1 AVATGAPV
9 STGGLTLAYYGD
21 KEQLGSAICGL
32 PATTPQSGFLKSS
45 TSPTPAGGGAV
56 VTQFAYDLWGRTV
69 GTKRTGDATWTC
81 TYFDARGRTTS
92 TVFSAYGH
100 VLNATAYDTP
110 ARTATYTPAVSGNPL
125 VS

>member
-1 AVATGAPV
+1 
-9 STGGLTLAYYGD
+9 
-21 KEQLGSAICGL
+21 
-32 PATTPQSGFLKSS
+32 
-45 TSPTPAGGGAV
+45 
-56 VTQFAYDLWGRTV
+56 QFAYDLWGRTV

-125 VS
+125 VSSASDAPNMVLTSQIDLLGRTVVSTDVWGTTVTPTYEAL